1 LVVRG
6 NGIFTS
12 HNTDEILQVTK
23 GIAETFNPKF
33 AYNPIINAGMKAG
46 IIAAKEDAPKK
57 THAMERSTDYVM
69 RSPTLFQAFVGVPY
83 GFFQDQGTRYIK
95 ATYFFSKNMEA
106 AFTAIQELVEAF
118 HQWQVTHHFK
128 GWHLPSTVNLSGTVS
143 GVSRTQK
150 VTTTL
155 QKRLKPSTR
164 TSLKQRRL
172 KTTTH
177 VSTRLAKRLKRTTR
191 VKTKITPRPS
201 KRKAGK

>member
-1 LVVRG
+1 
-6 NGIFTS
+6 
-12 HNTDEILQVTK
+12 
-23 GIAETFNPKF
+23 
-33 AYNPIINAGMKAG
+33 MKAG

-69 RSPTLFQAFVGVPY
+69 NSPTLYTARVGVPY

-95 ATYFFSKNMEA
+95 PTHFFSGNMEA
-106 AFTAIQELVEAF
+106 AFTAIQELVDAF
-118 HQWQVTHHFK
+118 HQWQVTHNFK
-128 GWHLPSTVNLSGTVS
+128 GWTMPSTVSLSGTVS
-143 GVSRTQK
+143 GVSRNVS

-155 QKRLKPSTR
+155 QKKVTPSRTR

-177 VSTRLAKRLKRTTR
+177 VSTKLARRLKRTVR